1 MSKLEKLV
9 QKIQNNPKNVR
20 FQDIESLLESL
31 GFQIRS
37 RGSHYTFKKDKSI
50 IMVVKPHG
58 GKKFTAVADVKKI
71 LEYLKE
77 EGYV

>member
-1 MSKLEKLV
+1 MSKLEKLI
-9 QKIQNNPKNVR
+9 QKIENNPKNVR
-20 FQDIESLLESL
+20 FEDIESLLESL

-37 RGSHYTFKKDKSI
+37 KGSHYTFKKDRNI

-71 LEYLKE
+71 LDYLRE